1 MSAPARAQPLSPL
14 EIATGIVFGAAGG
27 RPTRL
32 PVPRSAETPLEALEG
47 ACLRALERGPCL
59 VSFSGGRDSSVV
71 LAAAVQ
77 AARREGLPLPV
88 PATNRFPGAR
98 DADESRWQELVVR
111 HLGLT
116 DWLRTDYTDEL
127 DAVGP
132 VATGVLRRHG
142 LLWPFNAHFH
152 APLLEAARGGSLL
165 TGIGGDEIFGRS
177 RWARATAVLTLR
189 ERARLRDVPGV
200 ALFASPRPLR
210 RAVLRRR
217 FPAAFPWL
225 TPAATRALAR
235 DWGGDSASEP
245 ARLGRRIEWL
255 HGRRWLRAGTRSLD
269 LLAADSGAAI
279 EHPLLSLDLG
289 AALTAAAGRTGFDDR
304 GAALRE
310 LFGELLP
317 HELLSRT
324 TKACFDAAF
333 WAGHS
338 RTFAQGWHGQAVDPS
353 LVDPEALRAV
363 WAGPEPDAHTYLL
376 LQAAWLSSQGGAKN
390 GHLDVSGVAGGA
402 RAA

>member
-1 MSAPARAQPLSPL
+1 MSELAGAHSLSDV
-14 EIATGIVFGAAGG
+14 EIATGIVLGAAGG

-32 PVPRSAETPLEALEG
+32 PAPRSGETPLEALER
-47 ACLRALERGPCL
+47 ACLPALERGPCL

-71 LAAAVQ
+71 LAAAVH
-77 AARREGLPLPV
+77 AARQEGLALPV

-98 DADESRWQELVVR
+98 DADESRWQERVVR

-132 VATGVLRRHG
+132 VATAVLRRHG

-165 TGIGGDEIFGRS
+165 TGIGGDEVFGRS
-177 RWARATAVLTLR
+177 RWARATAVLALR
-189 ERARLRDVPGV
+189 ERARLRDLPRV
-200 ALFASPRPLR
+200 ALLASPRPLR
-210 RAVLRRR
+210 SALLRRR
-217 FPAAFPWL
+217 FPAEFPWL
-225 TPAATRALAR
+225 TPAATRVLAR
-235 DWGGDSASEP
+235 GWGADSASEP

-255 HGRRWLRAGTRSLD
+255 HGRRWLQAGTRSLD
-269 LLAADSGAAI
+269 LLAGDAGAAI
-279 EHPLLSLDLG
+279 EHPLLSLEFG
-289 AALTAAAGRTGFDDR
+289 AALTAGAGRSGFDDR
-304 GAALRE
+304 GGALRE
-310 LFGELLP
+310 LFGALLP
-317 HELLSRT
+317 HDVLSRT

-333 WAGHS
+333 WAAHS
-338 RTFAQGWHGQAVDPS
+338 REFARGWHGQGVDPTV
-353 LVDPEALRAV
+353 VDREALRAV

-376 LQAAWLSSQGGAKN
+376 LQAAWLTSRVGTKN
-390 GHLDVSGVAGGA
+390 GHLDVSGVAGGV